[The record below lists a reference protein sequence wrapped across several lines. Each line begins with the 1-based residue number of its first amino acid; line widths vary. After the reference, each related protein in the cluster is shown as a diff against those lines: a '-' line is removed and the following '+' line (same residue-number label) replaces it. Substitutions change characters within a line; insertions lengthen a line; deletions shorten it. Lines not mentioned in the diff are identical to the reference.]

1 MLSRAKQEW
10 SCNVSIPPVDGA
22 KVLQLSIT
30 ATPKPLEI
38 FFGGCGCG
46 KEKSNVTKYVA

>member
-10 SCNVSIPPVDGA
+10 RWNVSIPPVDGA
-22 KVLQLSIT
+22 KVLQQSIT
-30 ATPKPLEI
+30 ATPKPLAK
-38 FFGGCGCG
+38 FFGGCDCG